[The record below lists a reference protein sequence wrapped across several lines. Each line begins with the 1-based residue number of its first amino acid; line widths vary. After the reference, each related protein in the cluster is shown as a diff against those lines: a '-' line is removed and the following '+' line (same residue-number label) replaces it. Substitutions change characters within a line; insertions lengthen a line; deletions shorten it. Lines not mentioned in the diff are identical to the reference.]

1 MKLIKLTSSNAFG
14 IIFLFF
20 ITMLLFRLSK
30 HKCNKPEGFGTDF
43 NTYSISDGVRPSW
56 EFKSKGYNK
65 DDTSSED
72 YAIIDLPCAARDDGP
87 YPDSQMFMFN
97 NTKFGAN
104 CCPSAFNDNSG
115 SNGCACLS
123 EAQSDTLFSRGG
135 NRLYPNKYVEN
146 NHDNGYIKFNF
157 E

>member
-1 MKLIKLTSSNAFG
+1 MKLNKMTINRAFG

-20 ITMLLFRLSK
+20 IIMFFVRLSAK
-30 HKCNKPEGFGTDF
+30 NNKCEGFGTDF

-56 EFKSKGYNK
+56 EYKSKGYTK
-65 DDTSSED
+65 DDTSSDD
-72 YAIIDLPCAARDDGP
+72 YAIIDLPCAARGDGP

-115 SNGCACLS
+115 SNGCACM
-123 EAQSDTLFSRGG
+123 SDKESNTLFKRGG

-146 NHDNGYIKFNF
+146 NHNNGYIKFNF
-157 E
+157 S